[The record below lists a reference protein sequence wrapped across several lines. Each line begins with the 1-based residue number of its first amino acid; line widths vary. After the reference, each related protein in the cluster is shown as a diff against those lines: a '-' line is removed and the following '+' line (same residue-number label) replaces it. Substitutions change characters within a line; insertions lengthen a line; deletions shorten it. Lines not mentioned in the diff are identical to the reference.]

1 MQNYN
6 IVFFY
11 NALLRIE
18 LFGATA
24 YIVRITCRNVTKKS
38 PSAG

>member
-11 NALLRIE
+11 NTLLRIE
-18 LFGATA
+18 FFGATA
-24 YIVRITCRNVTKKS
+24 YIIRITRRNVTKNH
-38 PSAG
+38 PHVG

>member
-11 NALLRIE
+11 NTLLRIE
-18 LFGATA
+18 FFGVTA
-24 YIVRITCRNVTKKS
+24 YIIRITRRNVTKKS